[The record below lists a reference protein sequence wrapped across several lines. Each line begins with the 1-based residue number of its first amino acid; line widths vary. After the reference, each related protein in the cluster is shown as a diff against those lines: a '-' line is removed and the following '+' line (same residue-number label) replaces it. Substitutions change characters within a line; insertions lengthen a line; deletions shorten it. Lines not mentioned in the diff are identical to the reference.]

1 MDTKEVISLPLQ
13 VVIRFLQFLVLVLL
27 IVNACTFINNFT
39 NPNWSREK
47 EVSISIQELS
57 IHHREEEEN
66 ITDLLRYSYQ
76 SY

>member
-57 IHHREEEEN
+57 IQHREEEEN

-76 SY
+76 S